1 MQQSSNFESVANCRT
16 PSPARDPS
24 PAPAAAPALEPKVE
38 EVKELPREV
47 VEGRAKLLAKE
58 YLSNA
63 DVKELLLSL
72 QVPSVVKLLP
82 FSGPCLW
89 CVWQKFRVHVGI
101 SLCIAHL

>member
-1 MQQSSNFESVANCRT
+1 
-16 PSPARDPS
+16 
-24 PAPAAAPALEPKVE
+24 VE

-89 CVWQKFRVHVGI
+89 CVWQRFRVHVGI